1 MMKFLK
7 TTKRQ
12 ASAIAEAVFKKAD
25 KNRSGFID
33 YSCIFEK
40 IIEFV
45 VAASN
50 FELTVSAENLDIAF
64 NYLDTDG
71 SGKIS
76 ATELKNQLGTNIPE

>member
-1 MMKFLK
+1 
-7 TTKRQ
+7 
-12 ASAIAEAVFKKAD
+12 
-25 KNRSGFID
+25 
-33 YSCIFEK
+33 
-40 IIEFV
+40 